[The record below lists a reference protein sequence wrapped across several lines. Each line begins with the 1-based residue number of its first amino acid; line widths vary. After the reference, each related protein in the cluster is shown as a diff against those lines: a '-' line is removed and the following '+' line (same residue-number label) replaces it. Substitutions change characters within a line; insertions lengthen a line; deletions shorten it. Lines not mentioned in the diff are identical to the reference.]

1 MKYRVI
7 QKNDSGSTYTQETS
21 SYIGA
26 YGIVIQAVGDDHHYI
41 EKIEEN
47 DDIVSIYISS
57 GEGYAVSTL
66 NGLKQLY
73 VIHAEEQYL
82 LKRKQLD
89 HVYLLHQDINKEL
102 KDVNLELVVY
112 IKEGLEKSL
121 KE

>member
-1 MKYRVI
+1 MKYRII

-21 SYIGA
+21 GYIGA
-26 YGIVIQAVGDDHHYI
+26 YGTVIQAVGDDHRYI
-41 EKIEEN
+41 EKIEEK

-82 LKRKQLD
+82 LKRKQLEQ
-89 HVYLLHQDINKEL
+89 VYLLHQDINKEL

-112 IKEGLEKSL
+112 I
-121 KE
+121 

>member
-112 IKEGLEKSL
+112 IKEGLEKPL
-121 KE
+121 